1 MPKGES
7 GRRYYR
13 DPIPGWLNLEYGLY
27 RPLLDLLAKTAVVLA
42 TLVDRLLPRLLFQA
56 LPRWIGRIHQDG
68 GECWEGAVRRL
79 TGGRYAPQPSV
90 EQAADDEHFARYE
103 DAPRRGGGF
112 VQSLAFGLILTG
124 LGMAFALLFILL
136 YGIHV

>member
-1 MPKGES
+1 M
-7 GRRYYR
+7 
-13 DPIPGWLNLEYGLY
+13 
-27 RPLLDLLAKTAVVLA
+27 
-42 TLVDRLLPRLLFQA
+42 
-56 LPRWIGRIHQDG
+56 
-68 GECWEGAVRRL
+68 
-79 TGGRYAPQPSV
+79 
-90 EQAADDEHFARYE
+90 EQAADDEHFAHYE